1 MHTRLR
7 ILLTGAVQGTGFRPF
22 VYRLA
27 RELQLTGFVRN
38 TTGGLHI
45 EVEGERGA
53 AQSFRERLER
63 ERPPAAL
70 VLGSEESWLEPA
82 GAADFRI
89 LESER
94 AGSLDA
100 AVLPDLATCPEC
112 LAEMRDPRERRFG
125 YPFTNCTRC
134 GPRFTIVLDLPYD
147 RQRTVMDRF
156 QLCPACRREYED
168 PADRRFH
175 AQPIACPVC
184 GPRLSV
190 SIHEA
195 AEALRNGAI
204 VALKG
209 IGGYQLLCDACSEP
223 AVLRLRERKAREWK
237 PLAVMMPSLDVL
249 ARYAEASA
257 EERRLLESSAA
268 PIVLL
273 RTRAAHVS
281 PEAQPGGRARV
292 GGPAPPEVAVYANSE
307 AALAASVTQG
317 SPWLGAMLPY
327 SPLHHLLLGEFGAPV
342 VATSGNLSDEPI
354 VTSVEQAHERLA
366 RVADLFVD
374 HDRPIARPCD
384 DSVTRV
390 VLGRESL
397 IRRAR
402 GYAPMPVPVRHA
414 LPRILA
420 VGGHLKSTVALAL
433 GRQVVV
439 SQHIGDLDTP
449 QARDGFE
456 HVVADLCRLYRF
468 SPDVIAC
475 DLHPD
480 YWSTRWA
487 RAQGKPVV
495 AIQHHEAHAA
505 SCAAENDVVGPFLGV
520 SWDGTGY
527 GHDETVWGGE
537 IFLFEPEFN
546 PETEPRP
553 SGSGGISM
561 PRPSGSGGISMPRP
575 SGSGGISMP
584 LLMQERKGNETTAPS
599 RSRLRFEE
607 EPCFEAGLRSDP
619 RIRRVASL
627 RPFLL
632 PGGEAAVKDTWRCAA
647 SLLIASGLNV
657 EGKLA
662 TVEPLVRK
670 NINCVATSSMGRL
683 FDAVAAITGVCER
696 NRYEGEAGLR
706 LEALA
711 MAHGPAE
718 PYPLPCSG
726 LHADWRPMIQEMS
739 REMAAEVAGGMSV
752 PRISARFHETLAAW
766 IVEVALKTQVR
777 RVALSGGC
785 FQNAWLTARCAA
797 RLEAAGCA
805 VFIHQRVPAND
816 GGISLGQ
823 AVLAASRITRLG
835 P

>member
-1 MHTRLR
+1 MPTRLR

-45 EVEGERGA
+45 EVEGAGEA
-53 AQSFRERLER
+53 AQSFRERLKQ
-63 ERPPAAL
+63 ERPPASL

-82 GAADFRI
+82 GATDFAI
-89 LESER
+89 LESEQ

-112 LAEMRDPRERRFG
+112 LAEIRDPHERRFG

-147 RQRTVMDRF
+147 RQRTVMDGFR
-156 QLCPACRREYED
+156 LCPACRREYED

-190 SIHEA
+190 SIRDA

-209 IGGYQLLCDACSEP
+209 IGGYQLLCDARSQT

-237 PLAVMMPSLDVL
+237 PLAVMMPTLEVLSHFADVD
-249 ARYAEASA
+249 E
-257 EERRLLESSAA
+257 EERHLLESSAA

-273 RTRAAHVS
+273 RAKTALAA
-281 PEAQPGGRARV
+281 PEARPGGRARV
-292 GGPAPPEVAVYANSE
+292 GGPAPPETALRANDE
-307 AALAASVTQG
+307 CGLAESVTQG

-327 SPLHHLLLGEFGAPV
+327 SPLHHLLLNEFGGPV

-354 VTSVEQAHERLA
+354 ATTVEQAHERLA
-366 RVADLFVD
+366 QVADLFVD

-384 DSVTRV
+384 DSVTRI

-402 GYAPMPVPVRHA
+402 GYAPMPVPVRQS
-414 LPRILA
+414 LPCILA

-433 GRQVVV
+433 GRQIVV

-449 QARDGFE
+449 QARESFE
-456 HVVADLCRLYRF
+456 RIVADLCRLYRF

-487 RAQGKPVV
+487 RAQGKPVI

-505 SCAAENDVVGPFLGV
+505 SCAAENDVEGPFLGV

-527 GHDETVWGGE
+527 GHDGTIWGGE
-537 IFLFEPEFN
+537 IFLFEDGN
-546 PETEPRP
+546 SETEPRP
-553 SGSGGISM
+553 SGSGCRSAPIEDS
-561 PRPSGSGGISMPRP
+561 SNQTSFDS
-575 SGSGGISMP
+575 
-584 LLMQERKGNETTAPS
+584 EATAPS
-599 RSRLRFEE
+599 RSRLRFNKHLSS
-607 EPCFEAGLRSDP
+607 EA

-647 SLLIASGLNV
+647 SVLIESGV
-657 EGKLA
+657 KVDGKLA

-711 MAHGPAE
+711 MEYGPAE

-726 LHADWRPMIQEMS
+726 LHADWRPMIA
-739 REMAAEVAGGMSV
+739 EMAAEVKQATSV
-752 PRISARFHETLAAW
+752 SLISARFHETLAAW
-766 IVEVALKTQVR
+766 IVEVALKTGIR

-797 RLEAAGCA
+797 RLGSAGCTA
-805 VFIHQRVPAND
+805 FIHQRVPAND

-823 AVLAASRITRLG
+823 AVLAASFMPR
-835 P
+835 

>member
-27 RELQLTGFVRN
+27 RELRLTGFVRN

-45 EVEGERGA
+45 EVEGEPDDAR
-53 AQSFRERLER
+53 SFQERLES
-63 ERPPAAL
+63 ERPPASL
-70 VLGSEESWLEPA
+70 VLGCEKSWLEPA
-82 GAADFRI
+82 GATEFRI
-89 LESER
+89 LESEQ

-156 QLCPACRREYED
+156 QLCPACRHEYED

-184 GPRLSV
+184 GPKLSV

-195 AEALRNGAI
+195 VEALRNGAI

-209 IGGYQLLCDACSEP
+209 IGGYQLLCDARSEP

-249 ARYAEASA
+249 TRYAEAGA
-257 EERRLLESSAA
+257 EERRLLESPAA

-273 RTRAAHVS
+273 RAKTTQVS
-281 PEAQPGGRARV
+281 SEARPGGRAQA
-292 GGPAPPEVAVYANSE
+292 GGPALPGE
-307 AALAASVTQG
+307 AGLAESVTQG

-327 SPLHHLLLGEFGAPV
+327 SPLHHLLLDEFGGPV

-366 RVADLFVD
+366 QVADLFVD

-402 GYAPMPVPVRHA
+402 GYAPLPVPVRRA

-449 QARDGFE
+449 QAREGFE
-456 HVVADLCRLYRF
+456 RVVADLCRLYRF
-468 SPDVIAC
+468 TPDVIAC

-487 RAQGKPVV
+487 NAQGKPVV

-505 SCAAENDVVGPFLGV
+505 SCAAENDLDGPFLGV

-527 GHDETVWGGE
+527 GHDGTIWGGE
-537 IFLFEPEFN
+537 IFLFETEVNPETEPN
-546 PETEPRP
+546 LETEPRP

-561 PRPSGSGGISMPRP
+561 PH
-575 SGSGGISMP
+575 
-584 LLMQERKGNETTAPS
+584 LMQEQKGNETTTPS
-599 RSRLRFEE
+599 RSRLRLEE
-607 EPCFEAGLRSDP
+607 RLRP
-619 RIRRVASL
+619 ERVRRIASL

-647 SLLIASGLNV
+647 SLLIASGLKV

-662 TVEPLVRK
+662 SVEPLVRK
-670 NINCVATSSMGRL
+670 NLNCVTTSSMGRL
-683 FDAVAAITGVCER
+683 FDAVAALTGVCER
-696 NRYEGEAGLR
+696 NRYEGESGLR

-726 LHADWRPMIQEMS
+726 LHADWRPMVQEMS
-739 REMAAEVAGGMSV
+739 KEMSQATEHEAPV
-752 PRISARFHETLAAW
+752 PRISARFHETMAAW
-766 IVEVALKTQVR
+766 VVEVALKTGIR

-816 GGISLGQ
+816 GGLSLGQ
-823 AVLAASRITRLG
+823 AVLAASRISR
-835 P
+835 

>member
-45 EVEGERGA
+45 EVEGEADA
-53 AQSFRERLER
+53 AQTFRQSLER
-63 ERPPAAL
+63 DRPPASL

-82 GAADFRI
+82 GATEFEI
-89 LESER
+89 LQSEQ

-112 LAEMRDPRERRFG
+112 LAEVRDPRERRFG

-134 GPRFTIVLDLPYD
+134 GPRFTIVVDLPYD

-156 QLCPACRREYED
+156 QFCPDCRREYED

-175 AQPIACPVC
+175 AQPIACPIC
-184 GPRLSV
+184 GPQLSV

-195 AEALRNGAI
+195 AAALRSGAI

-209 IGGYQLLCDACSEP
+209 IGGYQLLCDASSQP

-237 PLAVMMPSLDVL
+237 PLAVMMPTLEVL
-249 ARYAEASA
+249 SHYAETGA
-257 EERRLLESSAA
+257 EERRLLASSAA

-273 RTRAAHVS
+273 RAKT
-281 PEAQPGGRARV
+281 AQARGLAGSEPRPGGRARV
-292 GGPAPPEVAVYANSE
+292 GGPALPEPAVCANSE
-307 AALAASVTQG
+307 VALADSVTQG

-327 SPLHHLLLGEFGAPV
+327 SPLHHLLLGEFGGPV

-354 VTSVEQAHERLA
+354 ATTVEQAHERLA
-366 RVADLFVD
+366 QVADLFVD

-402 GYAPMPVPVRHA
+402 GYAPLPVPVRHA
-414 LPRILA
+414 LPSILA

-449 QARDGFE
+449 QARESFE
-456 HVVADLCRLYRF
+456 RIVTDLCGLYRF

-487 RAQGKPVV
+487 KAQGKPVIAV
-495 AIQHHEAHAA
+495 QHHEAHAA
-505 SCAAENDVVGPFLGV
+505 SCAAENDLGGPFLGV

-527 GHDETVWGGE
+527 GHDGTIWGGE
-537 IFLFEPEFN
+537 IFLFEDGIFGTEPHL
-546 PETEPRP
+546 ETEPRP
-553 SGSGGISM
+553 SGSGCRSAQ
-561 PRPSGSGGISMPRP
+561 SEDSSN
-575 SGSGGISMP
+575 
-584 LLMQERKGNETTAPS
+584 QTNFDTEATAPS
-599 RSRLRFEE
+599 RSRLRFE
-607 EPCFEAGLRSDP
+607 G

-647 SLLIASGLNV
+647 SVLIETGVPVA
-657 EGKLA
+657 GKLA
-662 TVEPLVRK
+662 AVEPLVK
-670 NINCVATSSMGRL
+670 QNINCVATSSMGRL

-696 NRYEGEAGLR
+696 NRYEGESGLR

-711 MAHGPAE
+711 MAHGPAA
-718 PYPLPCSG
+718 PYPFPCSG
-726 LHADWRPMIQEMS
+726 LQADWRPMIKEI
-739 REMAAEVAGGMSV
+739 AAEAEQRTPVSKV
-752 PRISARFHETLAAW
+752 SARFHETLAAW
-766 IVEVALKTQVR
+766 IVEVALKSDIR

-797 RLEAAGCA
+797 RLESAGCA

-823 AVLAASRITRLG
+823 AVLAASFMPR
-835 P
+835 

>member
-27 RELQLTGFVRN
+27 RELHLTGFVRN
-38 TTGGLHI
+38 TTSGLHV
-45 EVEGERGA
+45 EVEGRTESL
-53 AQSFRERLER
+53 QVFRDRLER
-63 ERPPAAL
+63 ERPQASL
-70 VLGSEESWLEPA
+70 ILGAEESWLEPA
-82 GAADFRI
+82 GAAGFEI
-89 LESER
+89 LESDQS
-94 AGSLDA
+94 GSIDA
-100 AVLPDLATCPEC
+100 AVLPDLATCPDC
-112 LAEMRDPRERRFG
+112 LAEMSDPRERRFG

-147 RQRTVMDRF
+147 RPRTVMDRF
-156 QLCPACRREYED
+156 TLCPACRREYED

-184 GPRLSV
+184 GPRLTV
-190 SIHEA
+190 SIREA
-195 AEALRNGAI
+195 SEALRRGAI

-237 PLAVMMPSLDVL
+237 PLAVMMPSFEALTH
-249 ARYAEASA
+249 YAEASV

-273 RTRAAHVS
+273 RAKSAQARQLARPAAR
-281 PEAQPGGRARV
+281 PGGRARV
-292 GGPAPPEVAVYANSE
+292 GGPALPE
-307 AALAASVTQG
+307 AAAHVDSETALADSVTQG

-327 SPLHHLLLGEFGAPV
+327 SPLHHLLLNEFGAPLI
-342 VATSGNLSDEPI
+342 ATSGNLSDEPI
-354 VTSVEQAHERLA
+354 VTSVERAHERLSQ
-366 RVADLFVD
+366 VADLFVD

-390 VLGRESL
+390 VLGHESL

-402 GYAPMPVPVRHA
+402 GYAPLPIPVRHA

-420 VGGHLKSTVALAL
+420 TGGHLKSTVALAL

-449 QARDGFE
+449 QARECFE
-456 HVVADLCRLYRF
+456 RVVADLCRLYRF

-487 RAQGKPVV
+487 NAQGKPVI
-495 AIQHHEAHAA
+495 ALQHHEAHAA
-505 SCAAENDVVGPFLGV
+505 SCAAENDIDGPFLGV

-527 GHDETVWGGE
+527 GHDGTIWGGE
-537 IFLFEPEFN
+537 IFVFEDGVSPERSRDREGAVVSNNLRADSYLSPGFS
-546 PETEPRP
+546 EPALRGLRP
-553 SGSGGISM
+553 PDSGVPPGCA
-561 PRPSGSGGISMPRP
+561 PAFPN
-575 SGSGGISMP
+575 
-584 LLMQERKGNETTAPS
+584 QEQTDATAPS
-599 RSRLRFEE
+599 RSRLRSS
-607 EPCFEAGLRSDP
+607 A
-619 RIRRVASL
+619 IRRVASL

-632 PGGEAAVKDTWRCAA
+632 PGGEAAVKDAWRCAA
-647 SLLIASGLNV
+647 SVLIGSGLEV

-670 NINCVATSSMGRL
+670 RINCVPTSSMGRL

-696 NRYEGEAGLR
+696 NRYEGESGLR
-706 LEALA
+706 LEAEA

-726 LHADWRPMIQEMS
+726 LEADWRPMI
-739 REMAAEVAGGMSV
+739 REIAAGIERGAPASLL
-752 PRISARFHETLAAW
+752 SARFHETLAAW
-766 IVEVALKTQVR
+766 TVEVAQRTGMR
-777 RVALSGGC
+777 RVVLSGGC
-785 FQNAWLTARCAA
+785 FQNAWLTARCSE
-797 RLEAAGCA
+797 RLEVAGRS
-805 VFIHQRVPAND
+805 VFVHQRVPAND
-816 GGISLGQ
+816 GGLSLGQ
-823 AVLAASRITRLG
+823 AILAARAIVA
-835 P
+835 

>member
-1 MHTRLR
+1 MQTRLR

-27 RELQLTGFVRN
+27 RELQLTGCVRN
-38 TTGGLHI
+38 TTAGLHI
-45 EVEGERGA
+45 EVEGDPDA
-53 AQSFRERLER
+53 ARRFRERLASD
-63 ERPPAAL
+63 RPPASL
-70 VLGSEESWLEPA
+70 ILGLEESWLEPT
-82 GAADFRI
+82 GATEFVI
-89 LESER
+89 LQSEESGR
-94 AGSLDA
+94 LDA
-100 AVLPDLATCPEC
+100 AVLPDLATCPDC

-147 RQRTVMDRF
+147 RPRTVMDRF
-156 QLCPACRREYED
+156 PLCDACRREYED

-190 SIHEA
+190 PIQA
-195 AEALRNGAI
+195 AADALRAGAI

-209 IGGYQLLCDACSEP
+209 IGGYQLLCDACSEA
-223 AVLRLRERKAREWK
+223 AVTRLREKKAREWK

-249 ARYAEASA
+249 ARYAEAGA
-257 EERRLLESSAA
+257 EEQHLLTSAAA

-273 RTRAAHVS
+273 RARA
-281 PEAQPGGRARV
+281 PGEHPLA
-292 GGPAPPEVAVYANSE
+292 PA
-307 AALAASVTQG
+307 VTQG

-327 SPLHHLLLGEFGAPV
+327 SPLHHLLMAEFAGPV

-354 VTSVEQAHERLA
+354 VTTVDEAHARLDG
-366 RVADLFVD
+366 VADLFVD

-402 GYAPMPVPVRHA
+402 GYAPLPVPVRHA

-433 GRQVVV
+433 GKQVVV

-449 QARDGFE
+449 QARAGFE
-456 HVVADLCRLYRF
+456 RVVADLCRLYRF
-468 SPDVIAC
+468 TPDAVAC

-487 RAQGKPVV
+487 QAQGKPVIQV
-495 AIQHHEAHAA
+495 QHHEAHAA
-505 SCAAENDVVGPFLGV
+505 SCAAENDLEGPFLGAG
-520 SWDGTGY
+520 WDGTGY
-527 GHDETVWGGE
+527 GHDGTIWGGE
-537 IFLFEPEFN
+537 IFAFDVANPETEHD

-553 SGSGGISM
+553 SGSGGLSQQM
-561 PRPSGSGGISMPRP
+561 GSEPRPSGSGGFVIPHQEMP
-575 SGSGGISMP
+575 GVDA
-584 LLMQERKGNETTAPS
+584 TAPS
-599 RSRLRFEE
+599 RSRLRIEN
-607 EPCFEAGLRSDP
+607 GLRIEDGSSV
-619 RIRRVASL
+619 RRVASL
-627 RPFLL
+627 RQFLL

-647 SLLIASGLNV
+647 SVLIDSGVPV
-657 EGKLA
+657 EGRMAVL
-662 TVEPLVRK
+662 EPLVRK
-670 NINCVATSSMGRL
+670 QLNCVPTSSLGRL
-683 FDAVAAITGVCER
+683 FDAVAGLTGVCER
-696 NRYEGEAGLR
+696 NRYEGESGLR

-718 PYPLPCSG
+718 PYSLPWSG
-726 LHADWRPMIQEMS
+726 LEADWRPMI
-739 REMAAEVAGGMSV
+739 REMAAEVARHAPV
-752 PRISARFHETLAAW
+752 ARISARFHDTLAAW
-766 IVEVALKTQVR
+766 LTEVAMKTGLR

-816 GGISLGQ
+816 GGLSLGQ
-823 AVLAASRITRLG
+823 AVLAAARLTQ
-835 P
+835 PNR